1 MVFQTSNL
9 PRANLGCIPR
19 AHSEA
24 MTFVARLPMYSM
36 GLLTWVI
43 IAVVVLAI
51 IGLGVGTFYSGIL
64 QGAQT
69 VGSNPVVEDATGEA
83 RESADNITRALQM
96 K

>member
-1 MVFQTSNL
+1 
-9 PRANLGCIPR
+9 
-19 AHSEA
+19 
-24 MTFVARLPMYSM
+24 M

-43 IAVVVLAI
+43 IAVVVLAV

-69 VGSNPVVEDATGEA
+69 VGNNPLVKDATGEA
-83 RESADNITRALQM
+83 KEYAGSITQQSAS

>member
-1 MVFQTSNL
+1 
-9 PRANLGCIPR
+9 
-19 AHSEA
+19 
-24 MTFVARLPMYSM
+24 M

-43 IAVVVLAI
+43 IAIVVLAV

-69 VGSNPVVEDATGEA
+69 VGNNPVLKDATDEA
-83 RESADNITRALQM
+83 KDYAGDITQQSAS